1 MRVGYIIGTYPLV
14 TTTFVD
20 REIRALRELGV
31 DVRIVAVRR
40 PPENAPLSTEQRGM
54 QNEVRYLLPAR
65 RRAVLRGHAHFV
77 LRHPIAYITTLVL
90 LVTRP
95 HPSFRARCMSV
106 LHFGEGVY
114 AASIVR
120 ADRVDELHAHF
131 VDRAA
136 TIALV
141 AARLL
146 RVPYSLSV
154 HAGADVYVD
163 PVLVGEKVRRARR
176 VVTCTAQN
184 KLRLVSDVGDDAIVK
199 IAVVPHG
206 VDLQAYRPASVP
218 VVSPPVILAV
228 GQCRARKGFADLIDA
243 CAALRDGDG
252 AVDFRCRIIGE
263 GPDRDALVAKV
274 REAGLERSVQFP
286 GALPPDDIVREYHSA
301 RVFALPCVQ
310 ATDGDVDGIPN
321 VLIEAMACGLPVVS
335 TDLPA
340 IRELITPGRDGLL
353 VPPGDV
359 DALAG
364 ALRTLLDDP
373 ALASALAN
381 AARDTVAERFDS
393 RRNADRFARALWPDI
408 ELDQARGA

>member
-1 MRVGYIIGTYPLV
+1 
-14 TTTFVD
+14 
-20 REIRALRELGV
+20 
-31 DVRIVAVRR
+31 
-40 PPENAPLSTEQRGM
+40 
-54 QNEVRYLLPAR
+54 
-65 RRAVLRGHAHFV
+65 
-77 LRHPIAYITTLVL
+77 
-90 LVTRP
+90 
-95 HPSFRARCMSV
+95 
-106 LHFGEGVY
+106 
-114 AASIVR
+114 
-120 ADRVDELHAHF
+120 
-131 VDRAA
+131 
-136 TIALV
+136 
-141 AARLL
+141 
-146 RVPYSLSV
+146 
-154 HAGADVYVD
+154 
-163 PVLVGEKVRRARR
+163 
-176 VVTCTAQN
+176 
-184 KLRLVSDVGDDAIVK
+184 
-199 IAVVPHG
+199 
-206 VDLQAYRPASVP
+206 
-218 VVSPPVILAV
+218 
-228 GQCRARKGFADLIDA
+228 
-243 CAALRDGDG
+243 
-252 AVDFRCRIIGE
+252 
-263 GPDRDALVAKV
+263 VAKV